1 MNMGPVTRRLNALWL
16 QQTHLTLTAP
26 ERPYQLAT
34 QMIVKVN
41 EPLRIGRSALPPGT
55 YVLRLSDAGE
65 NCHSAQI
72 LNEDQT
78 ELIATINTPLEHAS
92 L

>member
-1 MNMGPVTRRLNALWL
+1 MGPVKRRLNALWL
-16 QQTHLTLTAP
+16 EQNHLPLAGPARPDQLTA
-26 ERPYQLAT
+26 

-55 YVLRLSDAGE
+55 YVLRPSDAGE
-65 NCHSAQI
+65 NCTSAQI

-78 ELIATINTPLEHAS
+78 KLIATISAALEH
-92 L
+92 

>member
-1 MNMGPVTRRLNALWL
+1 MGPVTRRLNALWL
-16 QQTHLTLTAP
+16 RKTHLPLTTPASSD
-26 ERPYQLAT
+26 QLAPR
-34 QMIVKVN
+34 MFVKVN

-65 NCHSAQI
+65 NCNSAEI

-78 ELIATINTPLEHAS
+78 ELIATISTALER
-92 L
+92 

>member
-1 MNMGPVTRRLNALWL
+1 MGPVTRRLNALWL
-16 QQTHLTLTAP
+16 RETRLPLHPPA
-26 ERPYQLAT
+26 RSDQLAAK
-34 QMIVKVN
+34 MFVKVK

-65 NCHSAQI
+65 HCNTAQI

-78 ELIATINTPLEHAS
+78 ELIATISTALEH
-92 L
+92 

>member
-1 MNMGPVTRRLNALWL
+1 MGPVTRRLNVLWL
-16 QQTHLTLTAP
+16 QQTHLPLTAP
-26 ERPYQLAT
+26 ARPDQIEAK
-34 QMIVKVN
+34 MFVKVN

-65 NCHSAQI
+65 NCTSAQI

-78 ELIATINTPLEHAS
+78 KLIATISAALEH
-92 L
+92 

>member
-1 MNMGPVTRRLNALWL
+1 MF
-16 QQTHLTLTAP
+16 
-26 ERPYQLAT
+26 
-34 QMIVKVN
+34 VKVK

-65 NCHSAQI
+65 NSNSAQI

-78 ELIATINTPLEHAS
+78 ELIATISTALEH
-92 L
+92 

>member
-1 MNMGPVTRRLNALWL
+1 MGPVTRRLNALWL
-16 QQTHLTLTAP
+16 RKTHLPLTTPASS
-26 ERPYQLAT
+26 EQLAAR
-34 QMIVKVN
+34 MFVKVN

-65 NCHSAQI
+65 NCNSAEI

-78 ELIATINTPLEHAS
+78 ELIATISTALER
-92 L
+92 